1 VLADYSIGFLLATLV
16 ALLVTV
22 RRLHRSQARTQA
34 ALAKVEESEE
44 FFSESFHSSPVP
56 SAMVNMRTLT
66 ISEVNTAY
74 VNLIGLQ
81 GEHLVG
87 ASVSEL
93 GHRSGAE
100 REHLYRRLRRN
111 GIMRD
116 VVTRLVRRDGDV
128 RDVVLSLD
136 TLDLGG
142 EMHAIHTVID
152 QTDHKRALAALR
164 ETDERMRELA
174 GAIDEMFYIS
184 SPDRMTFHYLSPAFE
199 SIWRIPIVTAYTNPL
214 VVAEAILPEDRDRLR
229 AELARAEATDVRVFE
244 FRIRRPDD
252 SVRWVRLKEFPVR
265 GREGRIER
273 IAGVAADVSEQRVLE
288 DQLRQA
294 QKMESLGMLAGG
306 VAHDFNN
313 LLAVISSCNGIL
325 AEGVKANSTDAEL
338 TDDISEAVVRA
349 SALTRQLLAFSR
361 KHVAEAVVLDPNTV
375 VMDTRKML
383 RRIAGGQIEVLTS
396 LDPEVSRVRIDRGQ
410 LVQIILNLAV
420 NARDAMP
427 NGGTL
432 TLASRN
438 IGDTVCLE
446 VVDDGA
452 GMSADVVARACE
464 PFFTTKEQGKGTG
477 MGLAVVHGIVDQAGG
492 RLEIQSKLGT
502 GTTMRI
508 YLPACADAIAMPRTT
523 TAEQEQRGVETIL
536 IVDDDDYV
544 RRATARALRGRGYTV
559 LEAASGRAA
568 LVALPTAKVDLMLT
582 DIMMPGMNGRVL
594 AETALMR
601 FRDLRILFM
610 TGYTDDEVVRGGVAA
625 GEVELIE
632 KPFTIPALAIKVRR
646 MLDCEVPIRP
656 TSRLPRIPLAAS

>member
-1 VLADYSIGFLLATLV
+1 MLENYSIAFLLATLV
-16 ALLVTV
+16 ALLFTV
-22 RRLHRSQARTQA
+22 RRLHRSQAKTA
-34 ALAKVEESEE
+34 VALAQVQQSEE
-44 FFSESFHSSPVP
+44 FFSESFHSSPIP
-56 SAMVNMRTLT
+56 GAMVNMKTLT
-66 ISEVNTAY
+66 IAEVNAAY
-74 VNLIGLQ
+74 EKLIGTARAN
-81 GEHLVG
+81 LVG
-87 ASVSEL
+87 APVAEL
-93 GHRSGAE
+93 GIRSGIE

-136 TLDLGG
+136 SLDVGG
-142 EMHAIHTVID
+142 ETHAIHTVID

-174 GAIDEMFYIS
+174 KAIDEMFYIS

-199 SIWRIPIVTAYTNPL
+199 SIWGLPLAAAYTNPL
-214 VVAEAILPEDRDRLR
+214 VVANAILPEDRERLK
-229 AELARAEATDVRVFE
+229 AELARAEASDVRVFE
-244 FRIRRPDD
+244 FRMRRPDD
-252 SVRWVRLKEFPVR
+252 TVRWIRLKEFPVR
-265 GREGRIER
+265 GREGKIER
-273 IAGVAADVSEQRVLE
+273 IAGVATDVSEQRVLE

-306 VAHDFNN
+306 IAHDFNN
-313 LLAVISSCNGIL
+313 LLAVISSCSGML
-325 AEGVKANSTDAEL
+325 AETVKTNTSDAEL
-338 TDDISEAVVRA
+338 VDDISSAVVRA

-375 VMDTRKML
+375 VTDTRKLL

-396 LDPEVSRVRIDRGQ
+396 LDPELGRVRIDRGQ
-410 LVQIILNLAV
+410 LVQVILNLAV

-446 VVDDGA
+446 VIDSGT
-452 GMSADVVARACE
+452 GMSSEVLARACE

-492 RLEIQSKLGT
+492 RLEMTSKPNV
-502 GTTMRI
+502 GTTVRI
-508 YLPACADAIAMPRTT
+508 YLPACEETIAIPRAT
-523 TAEQEQRGVETIL
+523 TAEQEMRGVETIL

-559 LEAASGRAA
+559 IEAASGRAA
-568 LVALPTAKVDLMLT
+568 LVALPTANIDLMLT

-594 AETALMR
+594 AENAIAR
-601 FRDLRILFM
+601 FPDLRVLFM

-625 GEVELIE
+625 GEVDLIE
-632 KPFTIPALAIKVRR
+632 KPFTIPALATKVRE
-646 MLDCEVPIRP
+646 MLDWDVPMRP
-656 TSRLPRIPLAAS
+656 TGRISMAAS